1 MRKYFLVSY
10 LLMLVLQILICNYLQ
25 VSPYITLSILP
36 VMVLMLPI
44 RYGTIV
50 AMILAFLSGL
60 SIDFLAEGLTGINS
74 LAIVPVALLRTP
86 FLRMV
91 FGSAIFSRREDISI
105 RRHGLIKMATA
116 ITLAQSLFLIL
127 YIWADTAGTRPFSFC
142 LLRFILSLIPGV
154 LLSLPI
160 SNILSS
166 DGRDL

>member
-36 VMVLMLPI
+36 AMVLMLPI

-86 FLRMV
+86 ILRMV

-127 YIWADTAGTRPFSFC
+127 YIWADTSGTRPFTFC